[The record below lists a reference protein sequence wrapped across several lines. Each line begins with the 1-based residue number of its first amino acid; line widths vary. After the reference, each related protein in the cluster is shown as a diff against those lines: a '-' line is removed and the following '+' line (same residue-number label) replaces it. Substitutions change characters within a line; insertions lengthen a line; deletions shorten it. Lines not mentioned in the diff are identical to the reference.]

1 MTFPFSKETV
11 VGSHIEPMASPLM
24 NFDQVYC
31 TWYESPPVGQASDLI
46 RKQLV
51 TTPNFYTN
59 EHILPSKLV
68 L

>member
-11 VGSHIEPMASPLM
+11 VGSPIEPTASPVM
-24 NFDQVYC
+24 KFGQVYW

-46 RKQLV
+46 RKQRV
-51 TTPNFYTN
+51 ATPNFYTN